1 MKNCKKVIL
10 AGAALLA
17 VPALCSAGLITS
29 FESGTLDGWT
39 ADAMNGSVGSV
50 SMDRASDGSYS
61 YSNTFT
67 VPSSYSGWGVASIL
81 ENAAADMGITDSTTS
96 VSLDVYS
103 DWANPN
109 GWGVYGNSVKLVLSY
124 EGGWIAVNPV
134 ADPGLVNGV
143 FQTFTFDMTPYAAT
157 ISDVNLSYSN
167 VAISWFLGTWMDDG
181 LANGTQ
187 TLAVDNIQVFP
198 GQVAAPGAVSVPE
211 PATLGLL
218 GFAGIGALLTRRR
231 RFKM

>member
-1 MKNCKKVIL
+1 
-10 AGAALLA
+10 
-17 VPALCSAGLITS
+17 
-29 FESGTLDGWT
+29 
-39 ADAMNGSVGSV
+39 MNGSVGSV
-50 SMDRASDGSYS
+50 NMDRASDGGYS

-67 VPSSYSGWGVASIL
+67 VPSGYSGWTVNSIL
-81 ENAAADMGITDSTTS
+81 ENTAADMGITGSTTA

-109 GWGVYGNSVKLVLSY
+109 GWGVYGNSVKLILSY
-124 EGGWIAVNPV
+124 EGGWVAVDPV
-134 ADPGLVNGV
+134 VDPGLVNGI

-157 ISDVNLSYSN
+157 ISDVNLGYSN
-167 VAISWFLGTWMDDG
+167 VAISWFVGTWKDDG

-187 TLAVDNIQVFP
+187 TLAVDNIQVVP
-198 GQVAAPGAVSVPE
+198 GPVAAPGAVSVPE